1 MSEDKGF
8 ILVHFK
14 VIDTAIIFDSETKH
28 FLASV
33 KTKKELTIDFAHK
46 PAIDLEKDL
55 GIVFERTCLTIL
67 PDLDENLKIF
77 EKIEADTGIFLHA
90 MDVCRKDP
98 FSELTISCSDS
109 DVLLIPLTYF
119 ERLPGTAVFKTT
131 VHR

>member
-1 MSEDKGF
+1 M
-8 ILVHFK
+8 
-14 VIDTAIIFDSETKH
+14 
-28 FLASV
+28 ASV

-46 PAIDLEKDL
+46 PAIDLEKDFV
-55 GIVFERTCLTIL
+55 IVFERTCLTNL

-98 FSELTISCSDS
+98 FRELTISCSDS

-131 VHR
+131 MYH